1 MRLPLEC
8 RGIPP
13 SNLFIWITLRPKK
26 KKPHF
31 SLLYFSY
38 HVVLQ
43 DKTRLMELLT
53 YQTVETEIK
62 KRVKMK
68 AKHIRSGGKN
78 QARGTEDAADR
89 SGVQD

>member
-1 MRLPLEC
+1 
-8 RGIPP
+8 
-13 SNLFIWITLRPKK
+13 
-26 KKPHF
+26 
-31 SLLYFSY
+31 
-38 HVVLQ
+38 
-43 DKTRLMELLT
+43 MELLT